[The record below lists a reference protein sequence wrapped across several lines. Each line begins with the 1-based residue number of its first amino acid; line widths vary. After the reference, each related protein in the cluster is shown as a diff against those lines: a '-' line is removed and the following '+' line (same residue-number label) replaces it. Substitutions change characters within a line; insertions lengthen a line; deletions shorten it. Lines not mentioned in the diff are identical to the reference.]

1 MADKAETLR
10 SDSVKK
16 GMSRAPARGLMRATG
31 MKDEDFEKPLVA
43 IANSYNTIVPG
54 HIHLNELV
62 AEVKKGVEE
71 AGGVCFEF
79 GVLGICDGIAM
90 GLDGMRYSLPSR
102 EIVAD
107 TVESMV
113 EAHVADSWVGVTNCD
128 KITPGMLMACGRIN
142 VPAVML
148 TGGPML
154 PGVFKDRRLDVIS
167 IFEAVGELT
176 AGRISEEDFLEIE
189 RRACP
194 GAGSCSGLFTANTMA
209 CLTEA
214 LGLSLPGCATQHAV
228 SKEKRETARR
238 TGVLA
243 VELATKNRRP
253 RDFVTR
259 ESFENAIRVENAIGG
274 STNTTLHLIAI
285 AKEFGMELELSAFDR
300 LSRETKHIVALKP
313 GGKHFMD
320 DLDRAGGIP
329 AVMSRLSGALMDTG
343 TVTGASI
350 LSVAKAGKVEDADV
364 IRSLDNAYHEEGG
377 IAVLFGNLAE
387 EGSVIKQSA
396 VTDSM
401 RRFEGPAKVFDSEKA
416 ATDAMLKGKIV
427 PGDAVVIRY
436 QGPKG
441 APGMPEML
449 GPTSILAG
457 LGLGES
463 VALVTDGR
471 FSGGTKGLS
480 IGHVSPEAFVGG
492 TIAAV
497 RNKDIIRIDL
507 DSREIE
513 VLISQKEVRSRLKD
527 RKAPKGD
534 VSGYLARYRDGVSSA
549 STGAVMS
556 PGGARPPHDDKNH

>member
-1 MADKAETLR
+1 
-10 SDSVKK
+10 
-16 GMSRAPARGLMRATG
+16 MRAAG
-31 MKDEDFEKPLVA
+31 MREEDFEKPLVA

-54 HIHLNELV
+54 HIHLNELT
-62 AEVKKGVEE
+62 AEVKKGIEA
-71 AGGVCFEF
+71 AGGACFEF

-128 KITPGMLMACGRIN
+128 KITPGMLMACGRLN
-142 VPAVML
+142 VPSVML
-148 TGGPML
+148 TGGPMV
-154 PGVFKDRRLDVIS
+154 PGVYKDRRLDVIS

-176 AGRISEEDFLEIE
+176 AGRISEEDFREIE

-228 SKEKRETARR
+228 SREKRETARR
-238 TGVLA
+238 TGALA
-243 VELATKNRRP
+243 VELARKNRRP

-259 ESFENAIRVENAIGG
+259 GSFENAIRVENAIGG

-285 AKEFGMELELSAFDR
+285 AREFGMDLELTAFDR
-300 LSRETKHIVALKP
+300 LSKETKHIVALKP

-320 DLDRAGGIP
+320 DFDRAGGIP
-329 AVMSRLSGALMDTG
+329 AVMSRLSGALRDEG
-343 TVTGASI
+343 TVSGASVGSI
-350 LSVAKAGKVEDADV
+350 AREAKVLDEDV
-364 IRSLDNAYHEEGG
+364 IRRLDNAYHEEGG

-396 VTDSM
+396 VAASL
-401 RRFEGPAKVFDSEKA
+401 RKFEGPAKVFDSEKA
-416 ATDAMLKGKIV
+416 ATDAMLKGKIE

-463 VALVTDGR
+463 VALITDGR

-480 IGHVSPEAFVGG
+480 VGHVSPEAYVGG

-507 DSREIE
+507 DAREIE
-513 VLISQKEVRSRLKD
+513 VLLSQKEVKSRIKD
-527 RKAPKGD
+527 RKAPK
-534 VSGYLARYRDGVSSA
+534 VVVPGYLARYRDGVSSA

-556 PGGARPPHDDKNH
+556 SKGTGT